1 MVRNEYD
8 HMINKYRH
16 RFLDERFKELEVSR
30 AEAPYLMRISREGK
44 IKMNTLISELPFHK
58 SHTTRAI
65 NQLVKD
71 GLIIKE
77 TNPEDKR
84 AYVLSVTER
93 GKLVGE
99 KVKSIF
105 NDWDDLLNTVIT
117 DEEKEVLKNL
127 TKKIYHLLRNY
138 YNEEDTINETHA

>member
-58 SHTTRAI
+58 SHNTRAI